1 VLFQMPPAWR
11 WYLHLSTKM
20 YATYFKFT
28 SAPIYRIRIPF
39 ETMTCFQVVPKVLQL
54 DLPRC
59 ETFSKLKQLHLGEW
73 FLTGGCYPLIYLL
86 RHSPSVEKVILQ
98 LDTVRHPTPSL
109 CHVAMLMNRV
119 QQCFF

>member
-1 VLFQMPPAWR
+1 
-11 WYLHLSTKM
+11 M